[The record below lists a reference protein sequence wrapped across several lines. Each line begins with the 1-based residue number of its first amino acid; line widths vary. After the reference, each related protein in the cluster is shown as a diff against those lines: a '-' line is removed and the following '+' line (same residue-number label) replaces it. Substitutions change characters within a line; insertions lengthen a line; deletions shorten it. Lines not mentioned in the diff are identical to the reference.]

1 MKPPKCKSCER
12 PLLMECLRKTCKH
25 QWHPEDKTEEVFMCP
40 LCKCPRIKVIK
51 DKSPKEQNGE
61 EWKPTKS

>member
-12 PLLMECLRKTCKH
+12 PLLLECLRKTCKH
-25 QWHPEDKTEEVFMCP
+25 QWHPGDKTEEVFMCP

-51 DKSPKEQNGE
+51 DKSPKE
-61 EWKPTKS
+61 